1 MAYTMSMAKF
11 NKALDAME
19 QEEST
24 SSVAMAFRALDSRMD
39 SLMNVCFTT
48 GGRLDRIEGALNLLI
63 ERSTPKSA
71 MPHNSL
77 LCPSRSFHYTATS
90 KKRKQ

>member
-1 MAYTMSMAKF
+1 MSMAKF

-71 MPHNSL
+71 CVFCSL
-77 LCPSRSFHYTATS
+77 AENADSHHSGRCPRFPDPVS
-90 KKRKQ
+90 